1 MAQTASPLPTP
12 ALSPPALPDD
22 EACWA
27 AVIAR
32 DPRAD
37 DSFVYAVRT
46 TGVYCRPSCPS
57 RLARRENVRFFGSCA
72 AAAAAGFR
80 ACKRC
85 QPDRAAPRSAQLEAI
100 AAACRLLE
108 TSETPPTL
116 ATLAAAAGLSRF
128 HFHRVFKACTGVT
141 PKAYADQ
148 ARDDRLRRELARG
161 TPVTVACYEAGFNS
175 SSSFYQAARGA
186 LGMLPREYRRG
197 GAALA
202 IHHAFGDT
210 SLGRILVAA
219 TAQGLCA
226 ILFGDDDDDLLNDL
240 RARFPHATLHVAAPD
255 FAATVAAVVRLVET
269 PARGLALPL
278 DIRGTAFQQRVWQ
291 ALRELPAG
299 ATISYGELAARI
311 DAPSASRAVAQAC
324 GANPLAVAVPCHRVV
339 RGNGDLAGY
348 RWGVGRKRQLLAREA
363 NRDEAS

>member
-1 MAQTASPLPTP
+1 MAHTASLLPTH
-12 ALSPPALPDD
+12 ASPDD
-22 EACWA
+22 EARWA
-27 AVIAR
+27 AILAR

-37 DSFVYAVRT
+37 ETFVYAVRT

-57 RLARRENVRFFGSCA
+57 RLARRENVRFFANCTA
-72 AAAAAGFR
+72 AVAAGFR

-85 QPDRAAPRSAQLEAI
+85 QPDRAPPRAAQLAAI

-108 TSETPPTL
+108 ESETPPS
-116 ATLAAAAGLSRF
+116 LAALAASAGLSRF

-141 PKAYADQ
+141 PKAYAAQ

-161 TPVTVACYEAGFNS
+161 TSVTVACYEAGFNS

-186 LGMLPREYRRG
+186 LGMQPREYRRG

-202 IHHAFGDT
+202 IHHAYGNT

-226 ILFGDDDDDLLNDL
+226 ILFGEDDDSLLADL
-240 RARFPHATLHVAAPD
+240 RARFPNATLQAAAPD
-255 FAATVAAVVRLVET
+255 FAATVTAVARLVET

-278 DIRGTAFQQRVWQ
+278 DIRGTAFQQRVWR

-299 ATISYGELAARI
+299 ATISYGELAGRI
-311 DAPSASRAVAQAC
+311 DAPAASRAVAQAC

-348 RWGVGRKRQLLAREA
+348 RWGVTRKRELLAREA
-363 NRDEAS
+363 GRDEGS